1 MAASDWFT
9 TEQIDGDTGNSSA
22 DAGCFPGAERRRE
35 APPRHRSLRLRRL
48 GRRAVTRREEAVKM
62 VIGII
67 GENCAGKSTL
77 ADALRVELGAAIITG
92 KDYLRMAKSESEAT
106 ALFRRR
112 LTAAL
117 TGEHI
122 LYIISEKELLAL
134 LPDGRHE
141 DSCHRR
147 SGNDQGAL
155 QGPDARR
162 ASPACRADAGAQA
175 RNVRQRAG
183 RSPFRQR
190 RGTDP
195 AVCCAAVRARLDFH
209 T

>member
-1 MAASDWFT
+1 
-9 TEQIDGDTGNSSA
+9 
-22 DAGCFPGAERRRE
+22 
-35 APPRHRSLRLRRL
+35 
-48 GRRAVTRREEAVKM
+48 M

-92 KDYLRMAKSESEAT
+92 KDYLRMTKSESDAT
-106 ALFRRR
+106 ALFMRR

-134 LPDGRHE
+134 LPDGAMRILVTDDLATIKERFKARMH
-141 DSCHRR
+141 
-147 SGNDQGAL
+147 GAL
-155 QGPDARR
+155 PRPVELMLERR
-162 ASPACRADAGAQA
+162 HGMFDSEPVDLRFVSGVD
-175 RNVRQRAG
+175 
-183 RSPFRQR
+183 
-190 RGTDP
+190 DP